1 MQKLQYKIF
10 YKNYIIESSDPK
22 EGLTFHA
29 EVTLCAKAQRLLGG
43 ALPSGGVWLLGGDV
57 G

>member
-1 MQKLQYKIF
+1 MKGRGAEVLL
-10 YKNYIIESSDPK
+10 EPAK

-43 ALPSGGVWLLGGDV
+43 APAKWRGLALGGDV
-57 G
+57 E

>member
-1 MQKLQYKIF
+1 MGDEHSEGEAEVLP
-10 YKNYIIESSDPK
+10 EPAK
-22 EGLTFHA
+22 EGLMFHT

-57 G
+57 E

>member
-1 MQKLQYKIF
+1 MGEEHSEGEAEVLL
-10 YKNYIIESSDPK
+10 EPAK

-29 EVTLCAKAQRLLGG
+29 EATLCAKAQRLLGG

-57 G
+57 E